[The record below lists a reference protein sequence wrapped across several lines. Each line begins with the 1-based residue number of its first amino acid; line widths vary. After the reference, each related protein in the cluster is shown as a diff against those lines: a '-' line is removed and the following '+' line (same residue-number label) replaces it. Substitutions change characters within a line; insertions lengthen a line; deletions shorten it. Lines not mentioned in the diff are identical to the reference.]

1 MGRPPIPSGF
11 VCYHCGSGETCKA
24 GFGKHRKQRF
34 YCRSCRRWFLEDPEI
49 KTENKKSRKND
60 NLPSKQY
67 LISELKEIAKE
78 LRRTPTTNDWPVL
91 RKEER
96 VYPLYVYYAVFGS
109 FLTALKRAK
118 LKPRYQ
124 QEFDETERK
133 RLLDELRRL
142 QPSLGRTLF
151 DDDVDEARRR
161 SGVSPPYHFVRAF
174 GSVPAAIEAAGAA
187 KEIFSR
193 EEMIFILC
201 GLDRTLDR
209 PIQQTDIQKL
219 YDAGKGPSVKRF
231 LNEFGTLSKA
241 RHAAGTQTV
250 YRKAKERTANWQKY
264 TKEELVAQLK
274 QLGKKLG
281 KRPTD
286 RDINAASK
294 LGECGSATTFA
305 RMFGSLPDAY
315 RAAGFDSVKPRSYTG
330 KEIEIAL
337 RKLSNE
343 IGRMPTFHEIRRAS
357 IRGECP
363 SPGTIVRRLGK
374 LNDLKSRFEL

>member
-1 MGRPPIPSGF
+1 M
-11 VCYHCGSGETCKA
+11 
-24 GFGKHRKQRF
+24 
-34 YCRSCRRWFLEDPEI
+34 
-49 KTENKKSRKND
+49 
-60 NLPSKQY
+60 PSKQY
-67 LISELKEIAKE
+67 LIAELKEIAQE
-78 LRRTPTTNDWPVL
+78 LLRTPTTHDWPVL

-124 QEFDETERK
+124 QEFDESERR

-142 QPSLGRTLF
+142 QQTLGELF
-151 DDDVDEARRR
+151 LTTMSTKLEGDER
-161 SGVSPPYHFVRAF
+161 SHAISFCTGF

-187 KEIFSR
+187 KKVFSR
-193 EEMIFILC
+193 EEMILILC

-209 PIQQTDIQKL
+209 PIQQTDIQNL
-219 YDAGKGPSVKRF
+219 YDAGEGPSVKMF

-264 TKEELVAQLK
+264 TKEELVVQLK
-274 QLGKKLG
+274 RLGKKLG

-305 RMFGSLPDAY
+305 RMFGSLPEAY
-315 RAAGFDSVKPRSYTG
+315 RTAGFDKVKPRAYTG

-337 RKLSNE
+337 KKLSKKV
-343 IGRMPTFHEIRRAS
+343 GRMPTFHEIRRAS

-374 LNDLKSRFEL
+374 LNDLKSRLEL